1 LTLVCFLGHRSLATV
16 PDLVDICIKH
26 IVSNFEG
33 KCALNVQE
41 YFLCTR
47 IINYST
53 VYLLGNPLLDELKPR
68 HKSKVLKMLATNISL
83 KVTAPLIED
92 EGYWQ
97 RCCKARW
104 QVCDVSKHGSSWK
117 QMFFERNLQG
127 LIENFVPE
135 STDPKELD
143 STLSLSAAFVK
154 CLNIQQLLLPIHDA
168 TTKDDDASDTTSDV
182 GASGLCCDHLDLTLI
197 FRKLPHLEEVHI
209 TYGVRNCGMNF
220 DWSLFKF
227 TERDCSLLAKAV
239 KSSRTLKMLHLHRSN
254 VTDDKAR
261 VLISHILDHPSLETL
276 DLSHNKLGES
286 GARALG
292 KLLVCKCPLTSLN
305 VCDNQ
310 IGSHGAG
317 AIGHALGK
325 NSRLLSLN
333 LRLNRLGDEG
343 GVSIL
348 KSLLK
353 NTTLTTLNLGSN
365 ELGESSAQAMNEV
378 AIQNSSLQSANL
390 SCNKMGEAG
399 GRLLHEGLEENT
411 SIIAMDLRQTDI
423 GEENEYCI
431 HQTLKRNQ
439 DRAAGK

>member
-1 LTLVCFLGHRSLATV
+1 MYQCLCSNPGIATYGFFTMATEGDNGSIAGQDITSMASLNNSLFGRNPAADPRRMRRIIAEDPEWSLATV

-26 IVSNFEG
+26 IVSNFE
-33 KCALNVQE
+33 
-41 YFLCTR
+41 
-47 IINYST
+47 
-53 VYLLGNPLLDELKPR
+53 GNPLLDELKPR

-227 TERDCSLLAKAV
+227 TERDCSLLAKV
-239 KSSRTLKMLHLHRSN
+239 VER
-254 VTDDKAR
+254 
-261 VLISHILDHPSLETL
+261 
-276 DLSHNKLGES
+276 
-286 GARALG
+286 
-292 KLLVCKCPLTSLN
+292 
-305 VCDNQ
+305 
-310 IGSHGAG
+310 
-317 AIGHALGK
+317 
-325 NSRLLSLN
+325 
-333 LRLNRLGDEG
+333 
-343 GVSIL
+343 
-348 KSLLK
+348 
-353 NTTLTTLNLGSN
+353 
-365 ELGESSAQAMNEV
+365 
-378 AIQNSSLQSANL
+378 
-390 SCNKMGEAG
+390 
-399 GRLLHEGLEENT
+399 
-411 SIIAMDLRQTDI
+411 
-423 GEENEYCI
+423 Y
-431 HQTLKRNQ
+431 
-439 DRAAGK
+439 

>member
-227 TERDCSLLAKAV
+227 TERDCSLLAKV
-239 KSSRTLKMLHLHRSN
+239 VER
-254 VTDDKAR
+254 
-261 VLISHILDHPSLETL
+261 
-276 DLSHNKLGES
+276 
-286 GARALG
+286 
-292 KLLVCKCPLTSLN
+292 
-305 VCDNQ
+305 
-310 IGSHGAG
+310 
-317 AIGHALGK
+317 
-325 NSRLLSLN
+325 
-333 LRLNRLGDEG
+333 
-343 GVSIL
+343 
-348 KSLLK
+348 
-353 NTTLTTLNLGSN
+353 
-365 ELGESSAQAMNEV
+365 
-378 AIQNSSLQSANL
+378 
-390 SCNKMGEAG
+390 
-399 GRLLHEGLEENT
+399 
-411 SIIAMDLRQTDI
+411 
-423 GEENEYCI
+423 Y
-431 HQTLKRNQ
+431 
-439 DRAAGK
+439 